1 MGEISP
7 EEKIEWVEKIIQNK
21 ESVYSVA
28 SKIGVHPSS
37 IDTWVRNYKSIGT
50 EAFFRKGWTKRSSAE
65 KKAAVEDYLAGK
77 GSLRDVC
84 AKYKITDTYQLR
96 TWIKQYNGHEILKDS
111 GTGGSPIMTKGRK
124 TTFEERVEI
133 VQYCIKYNHNYAETA
148 EKFSVSYQQARN
160 YTIKYE
166 KKGVDGLQDR
176 RGKRKSTEE
185 MDELEKLR
193 AEVKILRAEKKR
205 AEMEI
210 SFLKKLEEIER
221 RRS

>member
-1 MGEISP
+1 MGKISP

-37 IDTWVRNYKSIGT
+37 IDTWVRNYKSIGA
-50 EAFFRKGWTKRSSAE
+50 EVFFRKGWTKRSSAE

-77 GSLRDVC
+77 GSLRDIC
-84 AKYKITDTYQLR
+84 AKYKITDTCQLR
-96 TWIKQYNGHEILKDS
+96 TWIKQYNGHEILKSS
-111 GTGGSPIMTKGRK
+111 GIGGSPIMTKGRK

-133 VQYCIKYNHNYAETA
+133 VQYCIKHNRNYAETA
-148 EKFSVSYQQARN
+148 EKFSVSYQQVRN

-176 RGKRKSTEE
+176 RGKRKPTEE

>member
-166 KKGVDGLQDR
+166 KNGVDGLQDR

>member
-1 MGEISP
+1 MREIFP

-21 ESVYSVA
+21 ESVCSVA
-28 SKIGVHPSS
+28 SKIGAHPSS
-37 IDTWVRNYKSIGT
+37 IDNWVRNYKSIGA

-65 KKAAVEDYLAGK
+65 KEAAVEYYLAGK
-77 GSLRDVC
+77 GSLRDIC
-84 AKYKITDTYQLR
+84 AKYKISDTHQLR
-96 TWIKQYNGHEILKDS
+96 RWIKQYNGHEKLKDS
-111 GTGGSPIMTKGRK
+111 GTGGAPIMTKGRK

-133 VQYCIKYNHNYAETA
+133 VQYCIKHNHNYAKTA

-176 RGKRKSTEE
+176 RGKRKPVEE
-185 MDELEKLR
+185 MGELEKLR
-193 AEVKILRAEKKR
+193 VEVKILRTEKKR

-221 RRS
+221 R

>member
-1 MGEISP
+1 MGKISP

-96 TWIKQYNGHEILKDS
+96 TWIKQYNGHEILKDL

>member
-1 MGEISP
+1 MGKISP

-50 EAFFRKGWTKRSSAE
+50 KAFFRKGWTKRSSAE

-221 RRS
+221 R

>member
-1 MGEISP
+1 MGKISP

-50 EAFFRKGWTKRSSAE
+50 EAFFRKGWAKRSSAE

-111 GTGGSPIMTKGRK
+111 ETGGAPIMTKGRK

>member
-1 MGEISP
+1 MGKISP

-65 KKAAVEDYLAGK
+65 KKSAVEDYLAGK

-96 TWIKQYNGHEILKDS
+96 TWIKQYNGHEVLKDS

-124 TTFEERVEI
+124 TAFEERVEI
-133 VQYCIKYNHNYAETA
+133 VQYCIKYNHNYTETA
-148 EKFSVSYQQARN
+148 
-160 YTIKYE
+160 
-166 KKGVDGLQDR
+166 
-176 RGKRKSTEE
+176 EE

-193 AEVKILRAEKKR
+193 AEVKILHAEKKR

>member
-210 SFLKKLEEIER
+210 FFLKKLEEIER

>member
-1 MGEISP
+1 MGKISP
-7 EEKIEWVEKIIQNK
+7 EEKIEGVEKIIQNK

>member
-1 MGEISP
+1 MGKISP

>member
-1 MGEISP
+1 MGKISP

-65 KKAAVEDYLAGK
+65 KKSAVEEYLAGK
-77 GSLRDVC
+77 GSLRDIC

-96 TWIKQYNGHEILKDS
+96 TWIKQYNGHEVLKDS

>member
-1 MGEISP
+1 MGKISP
-7 EEKIEWVEKIIQNK
+7 EEKIEWVEKVIQNK

>member
-1 MGEISP
+1 MGKISP

-37 IDTWVRNYKSIGT
+37 IDTWVRNYKSIGA
-50 EAFFRKGWTKRSSAE
+50 EVFFRKGWTKRSSAE

-77 GSLRDVC
+77 GSLRDIC

-96 TWIKQYNGHEILKDS
+96 TWIKQYNGHEILKSS
-111 GTGGSPIMTKGRK
+111 GIGGSPIMTKGRK

-133 VQYCIKYNHNYAETA
+133 VQYCIKHNRNYAETA
-148 EKFSVSYQQARN
+148 EKFSVSYQQVRN

-176 RGKRKSTEE
+176 RGKRKPTEE